1 MALSGISNTIVVSFS
16 LGKGVDR
23 KREALNLLDSP
34 SF

>member
-1 MALSGISNTIVVSFS
+1 MLLSGIINTIVVSFS
-16 LGKGVDR
+16 LEEGVDR